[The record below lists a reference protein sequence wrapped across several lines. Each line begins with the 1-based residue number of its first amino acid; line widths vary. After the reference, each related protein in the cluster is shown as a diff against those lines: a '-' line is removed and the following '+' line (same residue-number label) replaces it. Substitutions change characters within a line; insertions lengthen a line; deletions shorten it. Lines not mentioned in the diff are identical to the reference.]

1 MELYILLF
9 EKKKMYQDFNR
20 GFNYRIKFKFSI
32 PFLFL
37 LIFFHPLLGKTLLV
51 ENLSLKHP
59 CHTTE

>member
-1 MELYILLF
+1 
-9 EKKKMYQDFNR
+9 MYQDFNR